1 MQPFGCLPN
10 HICGRGMTKRIK
22 EDYPGIQILPLELD
36 PDTSFANVENRLQMM
51 IMNEKSRHIAG
62 GGGTDGG
69 GREIRRVGA
78 SRFINPCRG
87 APCIIAYKG
96 KKNAAGF
103 RRRFLKAFYGL
114 QSGAPRSIPAGNCI
128 SYQMI

>member
-22 EDYPGIQILPLELD
+22 EDYPGIQILPLELN

-62 GGGTDGG
+62 VAERTA
-69 GREIRRVGA
+69 VGEKSGELVPAA
-78 SRFINPCRG
+78 S
-87 APCIIAYKG
+87 
-96 KKNAAGF
+96 
-103 RRRFLKAFYGL
+103 
-114 QSGAPRSIPAGNCI
+114 
-128 SYQMI
+128 

>member
-96 KKNAAGF
+96 KKTPPGSGGVFSRLSMACKAGLRAAYRQGTAYHI
-103 RRRFLKAFYGL
+103 R
-114 QSGAPRSIPAGNCI
+114 
-128 SYQMI
+128 